1 MKLQTLDVLVN
12 INPGKS
18 AWDKVSR
25 WAVGPYNHVSLYLG
39 LWLKADLETY
49 TQAPFE
55 DIPEGKD
62 IMEPMITESI
72 GRGRLLRSLEERYG
86 EKVKVMRFKPGY
98 LVPSHILFI
107 MGKAIRLSGK
117 YDGWYGYD
125 DIVRDIPA
133 RILSEKLGWRF
144 PCRWVPDTRPICSEH
159 VAEILTTP
167 WMKIL
172 AKLPTG
178 WIPVPGDF
186 VHYSPYLY
194 DAGDVIL
201 GPEVI

>member
-25 WAVGPYNHVSLYLG
+25 WAIGPYNHVSLYLG
-39 LWLKADLETY
+39 KWEFSIYENKSVCFLHSDL
-49 TQAPFE
+49 
-55 DIPEGKD
+55 
-62 IMEPMITESI
+62 ITESV
-72 GRGRLLRSLEERYG
+72 GRGRLLHSLDDLYG
-86 EKVKVMRFKPGY
+86 QKVKVMRFKDAY
-98 LVPSHILFI
+98 LDAEYVRITLK
-107 MGKAIRLSGK
+107 KAINLSGK

-133 RILSEKLGWRF
+133 RILNEKLGWRF

-167 WMKIL
+167 WMSIL
-172 AKLPTG
+172 AELPAG

-186 VHYSPYLY
+186 VRYSPYLY
-194 DAGDVIL
+194 DAGVVIL
-201 GPEVI
+201 GPEVV